1 MPKAATRVLASTSSR
16 PSTTLLRLLSSAL
29 LIAALWSC
37 ADPARD
43 RAIEALGPEAP
54 GVKEGPLHRP
64 GQPCLL
70 CHDDAGNAPPFSVA
84 GTVYIEADSLRPI
97 EDVTVSLIDA
107 LGGTFSA
114 TTNCAGNFFVRPRE
128 YSLEGPI
135 WINMQREQVFREM
148 DTPVYR
154 DGSCAGC
161 HGDPIGPASAG
172 HVFLIDDPEVEEVPV
187 SQCR

>member
-1 MPKAATRVLASTSSR
+1 
-16 PSTTLLRLLSSAL
+16 LLRLLPNAL

-64 GQPCLL
+64 GQPCVL

-97 EDVTVSLIDA
+97 EDVTVNLIDA

-128 YSLEGPI
+128 YSLDGPI
-135 WINMQREQVFREM
+135 WITMQREEVFREM

-187 SQCR
+187 SQCP

>member
-1 MPKAATRVLASTSSR
+1 MFAS
-16 PSTTLLRLLSSAL
+16 AI
-29 LIAALWSC
+29 LIAALASC

-43 RAIEALGPEAP
+43 RAIESLGPEAP
-54 GVKEGPLHRP
+54 GVREGPLHRP
-64 GQPCLL
+64 GQPCVL

-84 GTVYIEADSLRPI
+84 GTVYIDANSLQPI
-97 EDVTVSLIDA
+97 EGVTVTLIDA
-107 LGGTFSA
+107 LGNRFSS
-114 TTNCAGNFFVRPRE
+114 TTNCAGNFFVRPGE

-135 WINMQREQVFREM
+135 WVNMQRGDVFREM

-161 HGDPIGPASAG
+161 HGDPAGPASPG

-187 SQCR
+187 SQCH